1 MGGGPVEGGGGTSS
15 EFSDYCIV
23 SEVSRVRLLYS
34 KSKVYVYRS
43 VDRKDR
49 ISGFISVVQGPDDQY
64 YIAWTPEALLSEQ
77 DKESYVQVE
86 ICPAFPANSTNNVDN
101 SNGSPVSI
109 GMVSGDS
116 GVQVSTEPISNASSV
131 SSISNYAFCKPVGEI
146 SSLLIHPPSLTQW
159 YGSVILNLADGS
171 SLAPMWFHDDESAS
185 TLLGMT
191 RHWGGDEL
199 LVWMAHVVSLE
210 RSVDDPNCYELRES
224 KTTHVIL
231 SCATTPSGSTVLP
244 PAQDHQPTPPR
255 GPTTAGTTSRA
266 DTADNGASA
275 SGMLDS
281 ALSGNVDPF
290 VKQVQEL
297 RWGILERFSR
307 ITQTVKDAANSLIET
322 PVGRQVAPYIP
333 PSISNIGHTSSASGN
348 LVKEYEGAR
357 IYLAKWAAQHIIQ
370 QQHEDG
376 ERESRLAAGAASH
389 GEDASDGP
397 GEQRDAMHTSIWEE
411 WAAENSEL
419 GSFEIISTDK
429 TANIPQPFRTKNPLS
444 AEQWLGFFEPPAGTD
459 NSEYRLVAD
468 SDTVRCAIFAG
479 GIEEDLRPVVW
490 KYLLGIYPWTSSE
503 AERHEIDKAKAEEYW
518 ILKEKWVSDPELKET
533 PDFAEQSTR
542 IEKDVL
548 RTDRSLP
555 LFATDSMYGGNDE
568 SNLNETGLPGSSA
581 TLEKIKDILMTFHYH
596 DKGALGYVQG
606 MSDLLAPIYS
616 VYQDEPTTFWA
627 FESFM
632 KRMRVHFLRD
642 QSGMQDELTTL
653 ANLVEIANPRLFQH
667 LEKCDASNMFCCYR
681 WLLIWFK
688 REFSFDNILKLWE
701 VLWSDYLTERFVLFV
716 ALAVLQ
722 RHADIIIDHLRSP
735 EEVLKYVQDLSDTID
750 LNDALKGAEVCFY
763 KVHHRVQTVERIRA
777 ERGLPIFASNDA
789 PQDKCDSDAAA
800 DVSASDDASKDSP
813 NAVVPVTS
821 SPLPDSEVPLISFDW
836 EEAKDNVSTS
846 SSEDVLSSINDV
858 DHKDTG
864 DVRDSLISRTPPL
877 PPSSESIDGNDDE
890 KEPCADSSGI
900 DSAGATNALLN
911 QSLPAI
917 PHSIH
922 RIFAN
927 GFQH

>member
-1 MGGGPVEGGGGTSS
+1 MGGGPVEGSGGGGTSS

-23 SEVSRVRLLYS
+23 SEVARVRLLYS

-49 ISGFISVVQGPDDQY
+49 ISGFVSIVQGPDDQF

-86 ICPAFPANSTNNVDN
+86 ICPAFPANSSGN
-101 SNGSPVSI
+101 SDDDANGSPVSVS
-109 GMVSGDS
+109 MVSEGS
-116 GVQVSTEPISNASSV
+116 GVHVSTEPISKASSI
-131 SSISNYAFCKPVGEI
+131 SSISNYAFCKPVGEV

-185 TLLGMT
+185 TMLGMT

-199 LVWMAHVVSLE
+199 LVWLAHVVAIE
-210 RSVDDPNCYELRES
+210 RSVDDPNCYELRGS
-224 KTTHVIL
+224 KTPHVIL
-231 SCATTPSGSTVLP
+231 SCVTTPSGSTVLP
-244 PAQDHQPTPPR
+244 LAQGTRGTPSRGSSEAEAAFRADAAQD
-255 GPTTAGTTSRA
+255 G
-266 DTADNGASA
+266 NSA
-275 SGMLDS
+275 SDILES

-290 VKQVQEL
+290 VKQVKEL

-333 PSISNIGHTSSASGN
+333 PSISNIGRTSSASGN

-376 ERESRLAAGAASH
+376 ERESRLAAEAVLSTSH
-389 GEDASDGP
+389 GEGASGGN
-397 GEQRDAMHTSIWEE
+397 GEQKDAMHASIWEE
-411 WAAENSEL
+411 WIAENGDL

-429 TANIPQPFRTKNPLS
+429 TANIPQPIRTKNPLS
-444 AEQWLGFFEPPAGTD
+444 AEQWLGFFDSPAGTD
-459 NSEYRLVAD
+459 NSDYRLVVD
-468 SDTVRCAIFAG
+468 PDTIRCAIFAG
-479 GIEEDLRPVVW
+479 GVEEDLRPVVW
-490 KYLLGIYPWTSSE
+490 KYLLNIYPWTSSE
-503 AERHEIDKAKAEEYW
+503 AERHDIDKAKAEEYW
-518 ILKEKWVSDPELKET
+518 ILKDKWVSDPELKET
-533 PDFAEQSTR
+533 PDFVEQSTR

-548 RTDRSLP
+548 RTDRTLP

-581 TLEKIKDILMTFHYH
+581 TLEKMKDILMTFHYH
-596 DKGALGYVQG
+596 DKGTLGYVQG

-653 ANLVEIANPRLFQH
+653 ANLIEIANPRLFQH

-688 REFSFDNILKLWE
+688 REFSFENILKLWE
-701 VLWSDYLTERFVLFV
+701 VLWTDYLTDRFVLFV

-722 RHADIIIDHLRSP
+722 RHSDVIIDHLRSP

-763 KVHHRVQTVERIRA
+763 KVRHRVRTVEDTWK
-777 ERGLPIFASNDA
+777 ERGLPMFTSSSK
-789 PQDKCDSDAAA
+789 PQDKSDNIN
-800 DVSASDDASKDSP
+800 KDTP
-813 NAVVPVTS
+813 NAVVPTS
-821 SPLPDSEVPLISFDW
+821 PQPDSEVPLISFDW
-836 EEAKDNVSTS
+836 EESKDNVSTS
-846 SSEDVLSSINDV
+846 SSEDVLSSVADDN
-858 DHKDTG
+858 KDAE
-864 DVRDSLISRTPPL
+864 DNRDSLICRTPPL
-877 PPSSESIDGNDDE
+877 PSSPGASGKG
-890 KEPCADSSGI
+890 KEPCTDNSGTANPENPSTSL
-900 DSAGATNALLN
+900 DP
-911 QSLPAI
+911 SLPEI
-917 PHSIH
+917 SYSIH
-922 RIFAN
+922 NIFAN
-927 GFQH
+927 GYQH